1 MELSKKTTILLSP
14 DLHTRLARLAEQLGL
29 SMGELIRTACERQ
42 YGIAS
47 QEDRLEA
54 VRALARL
61 SLPVAAPRTM
71 KRQAVPTPDDLLP

>member
-1 MELSKKTTILLSP
+1 MELSKKMTILLSP
-14 DLHTRLARLAEQLGL
+14 DLHTRLSRLAEQLGL

-54 VRALARL
+54 VRALSGL
-61 SLPVAAPRTM
+61 DLPVGTPGAM
-71 KRQAVPTPDDLLP
+71 KRESVPPPDELLP